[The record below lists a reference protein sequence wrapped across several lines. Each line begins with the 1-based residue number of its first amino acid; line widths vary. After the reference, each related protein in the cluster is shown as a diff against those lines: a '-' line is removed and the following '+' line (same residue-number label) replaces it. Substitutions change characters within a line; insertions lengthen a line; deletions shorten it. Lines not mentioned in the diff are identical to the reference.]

1 MQQRIQAQFPSDK
14 ANRIRNTKRLFGKE
28 VKAPTLIRYADDLVV
43 ICEELAVVQ
52 RCQQILSEWLRELGL
67 ELKPEKTRLVH
78 TLKEHGG
85 EKPGFNFL
93 GFSLRQYPVGK
104 HHSGETSKGKNLGFK
119 TIVKPSNEKL
129 HAHYRKLDK
138 YVEENNSSNQA
149 AVISFLNPI
158 IRRWYHY
165 QSPWNSKETFNKLDH
180 LLGSRLYRWGKRR
193 HPNKGKKWIA
203 RKYWRTI
210 GNNNWVFAS
219 SRKEQDSFNLL
230 LHAAFPA
237 GLRWTKV
244 QGTRSPYD
252 GDSIYWSA
260 RMGEN
265 YKYLEPQKA
274 RLLKRQK
281 GRCAQCGLNF
291 NPGDSIEKH
300 HLKPRA
306 KGGNNADKNLILVH
320 LHCHD
325 QIHGQ
330 SETEPRWGSFP
341 LLEMSQAKVTVTH
354 SGAEWIAIF
363 TFGSGAEQV
372 GRPACLG

>member
-1 MQQRIQAQFPSDK
+1 MLTD
-14 ANRIRNTKRLFGKE
+14 
-28 VKAPTLIRYADDLVV
+28 
-43 ICEELAVVQ
+43 
-52 RCQQILSEWLRELGL
+52 
-67 ELKPEKTRLVH
+67 
-78 TLKEHGG
+78 
-85 EKPGFNFL
+85 
-93 GFSLRQYPVGK
+93 SL
-104 HHSGETSKGKNLGFK
+104 H
-119 TIVKPSNEKL
+119 
-129 HAHYRKLDK
+129 
-138 YVEENNSSNQA
+138 
-149 AVISFLNPI
+149 
-158 IRRWYHY
+158 
-165 QSPWNSKETFNKLDH
+165 
-180 LLGSRLYRWGKRR
+180 RLYRWGKRR
-193 HPNKGKKWIA
+193 HPNKGKKWVA

-219 SRKEQDSFNLL
+219 SRKEQDSYNLL
-230 LHAAFPA
+230 LHATFPA

-300 HLKPRA
+300 HHYPRA

-325 QIHGQ
+325 QIHVQ
-330 SETEPRWGSFP
+330 SETEPR
-341 LLEMSQAKVTVTH
+341 
-354 SGAEWIAIF
+354 
-363 TFGSGAEQV
+363 
-372 GRPACLG
+372 